1 MKKLS
6 PREKIE
12 KGLSKINRRS
22 GVLKRKR
29 ARLERVKEAFNDYRG
44 GRITKTELRR
54 RVPRSWME
62 YA

>member
-1 MKKLS
+1 MS
-6 PREKIE
+6 APREKIE
-12 KGLSKINRRS
+12 KQAAKVTHRS

-29 ARLERVKEAFNDYRG
+29 ARLARIKEAFSDYRS
-44 GRITKTELRR
+44 GRITRTELRS